1 MTVARLLKSMLMAPV
16 IAVGCL
22 LFGAAFSIVMLLVN
36 FLIHLIGG
44 IEHGQISH
52 VVHVVAKYL
61 PVTLGIGGFF
71 SAFFSKAQIS
81 AVFGS
86 ARWAT
91 KKDLQ
96 TLSAKDDGLLIGRDP
111 ATAKLL
117 RYDGPAHLMTI
128 APTRTGKG
136 VGTIIPNLLTAD
148 RSVIC
153 IDPKGE
159 NARITGR
166 ARERFGPVHVL
177 DPFGVTGKHSSA
189 FNPLDG
195 LKPDSLDIAED
206 ANTLADALVFDEP
219 GMAGEAHWNE
229 EARALIAG
237 LILFTIVAEPPG
249 RRDLGTLRDHLT
261 LSPEKFAN
269 LLLRMQALDG
279 AGGLIARAANRHLG
293 KSDREAAGVLSAAQR
308 HTHFL
313 DSPRMTAVLS
323 RSDFRFAD
331 LKRNNATVFLVL
343 PPDRLSTYSRWL
355 RLLVTQSLTEM
366 ARDPAAPAR
375 PVLYLLD
382 EFTALG
388 HLAPVERAMGL
399 MAGYGVQLWPIL
411 QDIHQLRATYGQR
424 AGTFLS
430 NAAVLQVFG
439 VNDVE
444 TASLIARSIGK
455 TDAHYVT
462 RSWSE
467 GKTSSSEHMILLRQG
482 KRPAWVRKIRYHDD
496 NEFRGLF
503 DRA

>member
-1 MTVARLLKSMLMAPV
+1 MTVAHLLKSMLMAPV
-16 IAVGCL
+16 IAIACL
-22 LFGAAFSIVMLLVN
+22 LLGMAFSAVMLLVN

-61 PVTLGIGGFF
+61 PAVLGIGGFF
-71 SAFFSKAQIS
+71 SAFVTEGSLS
-81 AVFGS
+81 TVFGS

-91 KKDLQ
+91 GRDLK

-159 NARITGR
+159 NARVTGR
-166 ARERFGPVHVL
+166 ARERFGPVHIL
-177 DPFGVTGKHSSA
+177 DPFGVAGKRTSA

-229 EARALIAG
+229 EAKALIAG

-249 RRDLGTLRDHLT
+249 RRHLGTLREHLT
-261 LSPEKFAN
+261 LSPQKFAE
-269 LLLRMQALDG
+269 LLVRMQAVDE
-279 AGGLIARAANRHLG
+279 AGGLVARAANRHVG
-293 KSDREAAGVLSAAQR
+293 KSEREAAGVLSAAQR

-313 DSPRMTAVLS
+313 DSPRMTAVLD
-323 RSDFRFAD
+323 RSDFRFGD
-331 LKRNNATVFLVL
+331 LQHDSL
-343 PPDRLSTYSRWL
+343 PR
-355 RLLVTQSLTEM
+355 
-366 ARDPAAPAR
+366 PAARSALHLFQVAATADHPEPHRHGTRSCHPCPAR
-375 PVLYLLD
+375 AVSARRVCRSRSPGACRTRHGADGRLWCS
-382 EFTALG
+382 ALADPPG
-388 HLAPVERAMGL
+388 HPPAARNLWPARRHLPVECRRTS
-399 MAGYGVQLWPIL
+399 GV
-411 QDIHQLRATYGQR
+411 R
-424 AGTFLS
+424 
-430 NAAVLQVFG
+430 
-439 VNDVE
+439 
-444 TASLIARSIGK
+444 
-455 TDAHYVT
+455 
-462 RSWSE
+462 
-467 GKTSSSEHMILLRQG
+467 RQ
-482 KRPAWVRKIRYHDD
+482 
-496 NEFRGLF
+496 
-503 DRA
+503 